1 MSVGNPKKF
10 EGLSKFKKALNQS
23 KTKPEPGSEL
33 SKVYKDKNY
42 EVKKALRFKT
52 DADRSKLT

>member
-10 EGLSKFKKALNQS
+10 KALSKF
-23 KTKPEPGSEL
+23 EEL
-33 SKVYKDKNY
+33 VKQPTDETQGDVTKVYKDKNY

-52 DADRSKLT
+52 DNNRSKLA